1 MNLETFVQKTDF
13 TLLSQQKLT
22 LLNILERHTV
32 NSIQVEDING
42 LINFID
48 AFQDAVVD
56 AGVLPEEEVYP
67 I

>member
-1 MNLETFVQKTDF
+1 MNLETFAQKTDF
-13 TLLSQQKLT
+13 ALLSQQKLT

-32 NSIQVEDING
+32 NSIQAEDING

-56 AGVLPEEEVYP
+56 AGVLPEEEVYQ

>member
-1 MNLETFVQKTDF
+1 MNLETFAQKTDF
-13 TLLSQQKLT
+13 ALLSQQKLT

-56 AGVLPEEEVYP
+56 AGVLPEEEVYQ